1 MATYKKGSRSDEVKR
16 IQEAL
21 GIEADGIYGSNTE
34 RAVRNYQQQN
44 GLKVDGIVGNNTW
57 GSLFGGSSGGW
68 GPMTPGLSASV
79 GNTGIPSS
87 GYSYNYSSSGRYA
100 NPDAAGKLAGYENS
114 RPKYNQSQ
122 DVTDAWNKVKDLEGS
137 KPGDYVSKYGDQI
150 QALLDKILNRDPF
163 KYDFNADP
171 MYQMYK
177 DRYLQQGRMAMQDTM
192 GDAAALT
199 GGYGNSYAATAGQQ
213 AYQSYL
219 QGLNDRIPGLRDFAY
234 NAWLNEGDRIR
245 SNLSTLQGLDESDYA
260 RYRDTVGDY
269 KDELNYYYNRFGD
282 MSDREYNRYL
292 NDASAWEKDRDYW
305 FNKWQWEQE
314 FNYKTAMAAA
324 AAAAASLGSGRSG
337 GSSGKGKSTP
347 TSTTNKKT
355 YSGSTYTN
363 GRKTGSIFGGAGPMI
378 KVTNTPA
385 YKAIGNAKASATA
398 WQTIEN
404 VANNQGKYAAQ
415 DAYNDYVRAGIL
427 TSSEENKNKLR
438 GIQRSGR

>member
-1 MATYKKGSRSDEVKR
+1 MATERKKWQWNSM
-16 IQEAL
+16 L
-21 GIEADGIYGSNTE
+21 DGTP
-34 RAVRNYQQQN
+34 NY
-44 GLKVDGIVGNNTW
+44 T
-57 GSLFGGSSGGW
+57 GGW
-68 GPMTPGLSASV
+68 GPIEDVDAAYDNLGNRKTPLISV
-79 GNTGIPSS
+79 RNDYSSPTGS
-87 GYSYNYSSSGRYA
+87 GYPYNYSSSGSYA
-100 NPDAAGKLAGYENS
+100 NPDTAGKLAGYENS
-114 RPKYNQSQ
+114 RPKYSQSQ

-292 NDASAWEKDRDYW
+292 NDASAWERDRDYW
-305 FNKWQWEQE
+305 FNKWQWEQD
-314 FNYKTAMAAA
+314 FNYKTAMDAA
-324 AAAAASLGSGRSG
+324 AAAAASLGSGRRG
-337 GSSGKGKSTP
+337 GSSGKGA
-347 TSTTNKKT
+347 TSPLKKKM
-355 YSGSTYTN
+355 N
-363 GRKTGSIFGGAGPMI
+363 TGSGYVRDVSSTS
-378 KVTNTPA
+378 KKKLNTGSGYMRPST
-385 YKAIGNAKASATA
+385 IA

-427 TSSEENKNKLR
+427 TTSKEDKNKLR

>member
-1 MATYKKGSRSDEVKR
+1 MAERKKMQWNSM
-16 IQEAL
+16 L
-21 GIEADGIYGSNTE
+21 DGTP
-34 RAVRNYQQQN
+34 NY
-44 GLKVDGIVGNNTW
+44 T
-57 GSLFGGSSGGW
+57 GGW
-68 GPMTPGLSASV
+68 GPIEEVDAAYDNLGNRKTPLISARDDYSSP
-79 GNTGIPSS
+79 TGS
-87 GYSYNYSSSGRYA
+87 GYSYNYSSSGSYT
-100 NPDAAGKLAGYENS
+100 NPDTAGKLAGYENS

-122 DVTDAWNKVKDLEGS
+122 DVTNAWNKVKELEGS
-137 KPGDYVSKYGDQI
+137 KPADYVSKYGDQI

-234 NAWLNEGDRIR
+234 NAWLNEGDRMR

-292 NDASAWEKDRDYW
+292 NDASAWERDRDYW
-305 FNKWQWEQE
+305 FNKWQWEQD
-314 FNYKTAMAAA
+314 FNYKTAMDAA
-324 AAAAASLGSGRSG
+324 AAAAASLGSDRRD
-337 GSSGKGKSTP
+337 GSPGKGA
-347 TSTTNKKT
+347 TSPLKKKM
-355 YSGSTYTN
+355 N
-363 GRKTGSIFGGAGPMI
+363 TGSGYVRDVSSTS
-378 KVTNTPA
+378 KKKLNTGSGYMRPST
-385 YKAIGNAKASATA
+385 IA

-427 TSSEENKNKLR
+427 TTSKEDKNKLR

>member
-1 MATYKKGSRSDEVKR
+1 MAERKKMQWNSM
-16 IQEAL
+16 L
-21 GIEADGIYGSNTE
+21 DGTP
-34 RAVRNYQQQN
+34 NY
-44 GLKVDGIVGNNTW
+44 T
-57 GSLFGGSSGGW
+57 GGW
-68 GPMTPGLSASV
+68 GPIEDVDAAYDNLGNRKTPLTSARNDYSSP
-79 GNTGIPSS
+79 TGS
-87 GYSYNYSSSGRYA
+87 GYSYNYSSSGSYA
-100 NPDAAGKLAGYENS
+100 NPDTAGKLAGYENS
-114 RPKYNQSQ
+114 RPKYSQSQ
-122 DVTDAWNKVKDLEGS
+122 DVTDAWNKVKQLEGS
-137 KPGDYVSKYGDQI
+137 KPADYVSKYGDQI

-219 QGLNDRIPGLRDFAY
+219 QGLNDRIPDLRDFAY
-234 NAWLNEGDRIR
+234 NAWLNEGDRMN
-245 SNLSTLQGLDESDYA
+245 SHLSILQGLDESDYA

-314 FNYKTAMAAA
+314 FNYKTAAAA
-324 AAAAASLGSGRSG
+324 AAAAASLGSGRRG

-427 TSSEENKNKLR
+427 TSSEADKNKLR

>member
-1 MATYKKGSRSDEVKR
+1 MAERKKMQWNSM
-16 IQEAL
+16 L
-21 GIEADGIYGSNTE
+21 DGTP
-34 RAVRNYQQQN
+34 NY
-44 GLKVDGIVGNNTW
+44 T
-57 GSLFGGSSGGW
+57 GGW
-68 GPMTPGLSASV
+68 GPIEDVDAAYDNLGNRKTPLISV
-79 GNTGIPSS
+79 RNEYSSPTGG
-87 GYSYNYSSSGRYA
+87 GYSYNYSSSGSYA
-100 NPDAAGKLAGYENS
+100 NPDTAGKLAGYENS
-114 RPKYNQSQ
+114 RPKYSQSQ

-137 KPGDYVSKYGDQI
+137 KPADYVSKYGDQI

-234 NAWLNEGDRIR
+234 NAWLNEGDRMR

-305 FNKWQWEQE
+305 FNKWQWEQD
-314 FNYKTAMAAA
+314 FNYKTAMDAA
-324 AAAAASLGSGRSG
+324 AAAAASLGSGRRG
-337 GSSGKGKSTP
+337 GSSGKGA
-347 TSTTNKKT
+347 TSPLKKKM
-355 YSGSTYTN
+355 N
-363 GRKTGSIFGGAGPMI
+363 TGSGYVRDVSSTS
-378 KVTNTPA
+378 KKKLNTGSG
-385 YKAIGNAKASATA
+385 YTRASTTA

-415 DAYNDYVRAGIL
+415 DAFNDYVRAGIL
-427 TSSEENKNKLR
+427 TTSKENKNKLR

>member
-1 MATYKKGSRSDEVKR
+1 MAERKKMQWNSM
-16 IQEAL
+16 L
-21 GIEADGIYGSNTE
+21 DGTP
-34 RAVRNYQQQN
+34 NY
-44 GLKVDGIVGNNTW
+44 T
-57 GSLFGGSSGGW
+57 GGW
-68 GPMTPGLSASV
+68 GPIEDVDAAYDNLGNRKTPLISARNDYSSP
-79 GNTGIPSS
+79 TGS
-87 GYSYNYSSSGRYA
+87 GYSYNYSSSGSYA
-100 NPDAAGKLAGYENS
+100 NPDTAGKLAGYENS
-114 RPKYNQSQ
+114 RPKYSQSQ

-305 FNKWQWEQE
+305 FNKWQWEQD
-314 FNYKTAMAAA
+314 FNYKTAMDAA
-324 AAAAASLGSGRSG
+324 AAAAASLGSGRRG
-337 GSSGKGKSTP
+337 GSSGKGA
-347 TSTTNKKT
+347 TSPLKKKM
-355 YSGSTYTN
+355 N
-363 GRKTGSIFGGAGPMI
+363 TGSGYVRDVSSTS
-378 KVTNTPA
+378 KKKLNTGSGYMRPST
-385 YKAIGNAKASATA
+385 IA

-427 TSSEENKNKLR
+427 TTSKEDKNKLR

>member
-1 MATYKKGSRSDEVKR
+1 MAERKKMQWNSM
-16 IQEAL
+16 L
-21 GIEADGIYGSNTE
+21 DGTP
-34 RAVRNYQQQN
+34 NY
-44 GLKVDGIVGNNTW
+44 T
-57 GSLFGGSSGGW
+57 GGW
-68 GPMTPGLSASV
+68 GPIEDVDAAYDNLGNRKTPLISARNDYSSP
-79 GNTGIPSS
+79 TGS
-87 GYSYNYSSSGRYA
+87 GYSYNYSSSGSYA
-100 NPDAAGKLAGYENS
+100 NPDTAGKLAGYENS

-122 DVTDAWNKVKDLEGS
+122 DVTDAWNKVKELEGS
-137 KPGDYVSKYGDQI
+137 KPADYVSKYGDQI

-234 NAWLNEGDRIR
+234 NAWLNEGDRMR

-292 NDASAWEKDRDYW
+292 NDASAWERDRDYW
-305 FNKWQWEQE
+305 FNKWQWEQD
-314 FNYKTAMAAA
+314 FNYKTAMDAA
-324 AAAAASLGSGRSG
+324 AAAAASLGTGRRRG
-337 GSSGKGKSTP
+337 NPGKGATSPLKKKRNTGSGHTSVRDVSST
-347 TSTTNKKT
+347 SNKKL
-355 YSGSTYTN
+355 N
-363 GRKTGSIFGGAGPMI
+363 TGSGYMRPSTI
-378 KVTNTPA
+378 
-385 YKAIGNAKASATA
+385 A

-427 TSSEENKNKLR
+427 TTSKEDKNKLR

>member
-1 MATYKKGSRSDEVKR
+1 MAERKKMQWNSM
-16 IQEAL
+16 L
-21 GIEADGIYGSNTE
+21 DGTP
-34 RAVRNYQQQN
+34 NY
-44 GLKVDGIVGNNTW
+44 T
-57 GSLFGGSSGGW
+57 GGW
-68 GPMTPGLSASV
+68 GPIEDVDAAYDNLGNRKTPLISARNDYSSP
-79 GNTGIPSS
+79 TGS
-87 GYSYNYSSSGRYA
+87 GYSYNYSSSGSYA
-100 NPDAAGKLAGYENS
+100 NPDTAGKLAGYENS
-114 RPKYNQSQ
+114 RPKYSQSQ
-122 DVTDAWNKVKDLEGS
+122 DVTDAWNKVKYLEGS

-305 FNKWQWEQE
+305 FNKWQWEQD
-314 FNYKTAMAAA
+314 FNYKTAMDAA
-324 AAAAASLGSGRSG
+324 AAAAASLGSGRRG
-337 GSSGKGKSTP
+337 GSSGKGA
-347 TSTTNKKT
+347 TSPLKKKM
-355 YSGSTYTN
+355 N
-363 GRKTGSIFGGAGPMI
+363 TGSGYVRDVSSTS
-378 KVTNTPA
+378 KKKLNTGSG
-385 YKAIGNAKASATA
+385 YTRASTTA

-427 TSSEENKNKLR
+427 TTSKEDKNKLR

>member
-1 MATYKKGSRSDEVKR
+1 MAERKKMQWNSM
-16 IQEAL
+16 L
-21 GIEADGIYGSNTE
+21 DGTP
-34 RAVRNYQQQN
+34 NY
-44 GLKVDGIVGNNTW
+44 T
-57 GSLFGGSSGGW
+57 GGW
-68 GPMTPGLSASV
+68 GPIEDVDAAYDNLGNRKTPLISV
-79 GNTGIPSS
+79 RNDYSSPTGG
-87 GYSYNYSSSGRYA
+87 GYSYNYSNSGSYA
-100 NPDAAGKLAGYENS
+100 NPDTAGKLAGYENS
-114 RPKYNQSQ
+114 RPKYSQSQ
-122 DVTDAWNKVKDLEGS
+122 EVTDAWNKVKELEGS
-137 KPGDYVSKYGDQI
+137 KPADYVSKYGDQI

-234 NAWLNEGDRIR
+234 NAWLNEGDRMR

-305 FNKWQWEQE
+305 FNKWQWEQD
-314 FNYKTAMAAA
+314 FNYKTAMDAA
-324 AAAAASLGSGRSG
+324 AAAAASLGSGRRG
-337 GSSGKGKSTP
+337 GSSGKGA
-347 TSTTNKKT
+347 TSPLKKKM
-355 YSGSTYTN
+355 N
-363 GRKTGSIFGGAGPMI
+363 TGSGYVRDVSSTS
-378 KVTNTPA
+378 KKKLNTGSG
-385 YKAIGNAKASATA
+385 YTRASTTA

-415 DAYNDYVRAGIL
+415 DAFNDYVRAGIL
-427 TSSEENKNKLR
+427 TTSKENKNKLR

>member
-1 MATYKKGSRSDEVKR
+1 MATERKKWQWNSM
-16 IQEAL
+16 L
-21 GIEADGIYGSNTE
+21 DGTP
-34 RAVRNYQQQN
+34 NY
-44 GLKVDGIVGNNTW
+44 T
-57 GSLFGGSSGGW
+57 GGW
-68 GPMTPGLSASV
+68 GPIEEVDAAYDNLGNRKTPLISARNDYSSP
-79 GNTGIPSS
+79 TGG
-87 GYSYNYSSSGRYA
+87 GYSYNYSSSGSYA
-100 NPDAAGKLAGYENS
+100 NPDTAGKLAGYENS

-122 DVTDAWNKVKDLEGS
+122 DVTDAWNKVKYLEGS

-234 NAWLNEGDRIR
+234 NAWLNEGDRMR

-305 FNKWQWEQE
+305 FNKWQWEQD
-314 FNYKTAMAAA
+314 FNYKTAMDAA
-324 AAAAASLGSGRSG
+324 AAAAASLGSGRRG
-337 GSSGKGKSTP
+337 GSSGKGA
-347 TSTTNKKT
+347 TSPLKKKM
-355 YSGSTYTN
+355 N
-363 GRKTGSIFGGAGPMI
+363 TGSGYVRDVSSTS
-378 KVTNTPA
+378 KKKLNTGSG
-385 YKAIGNAKASATA
+385 YTRASTTA

-415 DAYNDYVRAGIL
+415 DAFNDYVRAGIL
-427 TSSEENKNKLR
+427 TTSKENKNKLR

>member
-1 MATYKKGSRSDEVKR
+1 MAERKKMQWNSM
-16 IQEAL
+16 L
-21 GIEADGIYGSNTE
+21 DGTP
-34 RAVRNYQQQN
+34 NY
-44 GLKVDGIVGNNTW
+44 T
-57 GSLFGGSSGGW
+57 GGW
-68 GPMTPGLSASV
+68 GPIEDVDAAYDNLGNRKTPLISV
-79 GNTGIPSS
+79 RNDYSSPTGG
-87 GYSYNYSSSGRYA
+87 GYSYNYSNSGSYA
-100 NPDAAGKLAGYENS
+100 NPDTAGKLAGYENS

-137 KPGDYVSKYGDQI
+137 KPADYVSKYGDQI

-234 NAWLNEGDRIR
+234 NAWLNEGDRMR

-305 FNKWQWEQE
+305 FNKWQWEQD
-314 FNYKTAMAAA
+314 FNYKTAMDAA
-324 AAAAASLGSGRSG
+324 AAAAASLGSGRRG
-337 GSSGKGKSTP
+337 GSSSKGA
-347 TSTTNKKT
+347 TSPLKKKI
-355 YSGSTYTN
+355 N
-363 GRKTGSIFGGAGPMI
+363 TGSGYVRDVSSTS
-378 KVTNTPA
+378 KKKLNTGSG
-385 YKAIGNAKASATA
+385 YTRASTTA

-415 DAYNDYVRAGIL
+415 DAFNDYVRAGIL
-427 TSSEENKNKLR
+427 TTSKENKNKLR

>member
-1 MATYKKGSRSDEVKR
+1 MAERKKMQWNSM
-16 IQEAL
+16 L
-21 GIEADGIYGSNTE
+21 DGTP
-34 RAVRNYQQQN
+34 NY
-44 GLKVDGIVGNNTW
+44 T
-57 GSLFGGSSGGW
+57 GGW
-68 GPMTPGLSASV
+68 GPIEDVDAAYDNLGNRKTPLISARNDYSSP
-79 GNTGIPSS
+79 TGG
-87 GYSYNYSSSGRYA
+87 GYSYNYSSSGSYA
-100 NPDAAGKLAGYENS
+100 NPDTAGKLAGYENS
-114 RPKYNQSQ
+114 RPKYSQSQ

-305 FNKWQWEQE
+305 FNKWQWEQD
-314 FNYKTAMAAA
+314 FNYKTAMDAA
-324 AAAAASLGSGRSG
+324 AAAAASLGSGRRG
-337 GSSGKGKSTP
+337 GSSGKGA
-347 TSTTNKKT
+347 TSPLKKKR
-355 YSGSTYTN
+355 N
-363 GRKTGSIFGGAGPMI
+363 TGSGYVRDVSSTS
-378 KVTNTPA
+378 KKKLNTGSGYMRP
-385 YKAIGNAKASATA
+385 STTA

-415 DAYNDYVRAGIL
+415 DAYNDFVRAGIL
-427 TSSEENKNKLR
+427 TTSKEDKNKLR

>member
-1 MATYKKGSRSDEVKR
+1 MATERKKWQWNSM
-16 IQEAL
+16 L
-21 GIEADGIYGSNTE
+21 DGTP
-34 RAVRNYQQQN
+34 NY
-44 GLKVDGIVGNNTW
+44 T
-57 GSLFGGSSGGW
+57 GGW
-68 GPMTPGLSASV
+68 GPIEDVDAAYDNLGNRKTPLISARNDYSSP
-79 GNTGIPSS
+79 TGG
-87 GYSYNYSSSGRYA
+87 GYSYNYSSSGSYA
-100 NPDAAGKLAGYENS
+100 NPDTAGKLAGYENS
-114 RPKYNQSQ
+114 RPKYSQSQ
-122 DVTDAWNKVKDLEGS
+122 DVTDAWNKVKYLEGS

-305 FNKWQWEQE
+305 FNKWQWEQD
-314 FNYKTAMAAA
+314 FNYKTAMDAA
-324 AAAAASLGSGRSG
+324 AAAAASLGSGRRG
-337 GSSGKGKSTP
+337 GSSGKGA
-347 TSTTNKKT
+347 TSPLKKKM
-355 YSGSTYTN
+355 N
-363 GRKTGSIFGGAGPMI
+363 TGSGYVRDVSSTS
-378 KVTNTPA
+378 KKKLNTGSG
-385 YKAIGNAKASATA
+385 YTRASTTA

-427 TSSEENKNKLR
+427 TTSKEDKNKLR

>member
-1 MATYKKGSRSDEVKR
+1 MATERKKWQWNSM
-16 IQEAL
+16 L
-21 GIEADGIYGSNTE
+21 DGTP
-34 RAVRNYQQQN
+34 NY
-44 GLKVDGIVGNNTW
+44 T
-57 GSLFGGSSGGW
+57 GGW
-68 GPMTPGLSASV
+68 GPIEEVDAAYDNLGNRKTPLISARDDYSSP
-79 GNTGIPSS
+79 TGS
-87 GYSYNYSSSGRYA
+87 GYSYNYSSSGSYA
-100 NPDAAGKLAGYENS
+100 NPDTAGKLAGYENS
-114 RPKYNQSQ
+114 RPKYSQSQ
-122 DVTDAWNKVKDLEGS
+122 DVTDAWNKVKYLEGS

-305 FNKWQWEQE
+305 FNKWQWEQD
-314 FNYKTAMAAA
+314 FNYKTAMDAA
-324 AAAAASLGSGRSG
+324 AAAAASLGSDRRD
-337 GSSGKGKSTP
+337 GSPGKGA
-347 TSTTNKKT
+347 TSPLKKKM
-355 YSGSTYTN
+355 N
-363 GRKTGSIFGGAGPMI
+363 TGSGRTTVRDISSTS
-378 KVTNTPA
+378 KKKLNTGSGYMRPST
-385 YKAIGNAKASATA
+385 IA

-404 VANNQGKYAAQ
+404 VANIQGKYAAQ

-427 TSSEENKNKLR
+427 TTSKEDKNKLR

>member
-1 MATYKKGSRSDEVKR
+1 MAERKKMQWNSM
-16 IQEAL
+16 L
-21 GIEADGIYGSNTE
+21 DGTP
-34 RAVRNYQQQN
+34 NY
-44 GLKVDGIVGNNTW
+44 T
-57 GSLFGGSSGGW
+57 GGW
-68 GPMTPGLSASV
+68 GPIEDVDAAYDNLGNRKTPLISV
-79 GNTGIPSS
+79 RNDYSSPTGS
-87 GYSYNYSSSGRYA
+87 GYSYNYSSSGSYA
-100 NPDAAGKLAGYENS
+100 NPDTAGKLAGYENS
-114 RPKYNQSQ
+114 RPKYSQSQ

-137 KPGDYVSKYGDQI
+137 KPADYVSKYGDQI

-234 NAWLNEGDRIR
+234 NAWLNEGDRMR

-305 FNKWQWEQE
+305 FNKWQWEQD
-314 FNYKTAMAAA
+314 FNYKTAMDAA
-324 AAAAASLGSGRSG
+324 AAAAASLGSGRRG
-337 GSSGKGKSTP
+337 GRSGKGA
-347 TSTTNKKT
+347 TSPLKKKM
-355 YSGSTYTN
+355 N
-363 GRKTGSIFGGAGPMI
+363 TGSGYVRDVSSTS
-378 KVTNTPA
+378 KKKLNTGSG
-385 YKAIGNAKASATA
+385 YTRASTTA

-415 DAYNDYVRAGIL
+415 DAFNDYVRAGIL
-427 TSSEENKNKLR
+427 TTSKENKNKLR

>member
-1 MATYKKGSRSDEVKR
+1 MAERKKMQWNSM
-16 IQEAL
+16 L
-21 GIEADGIYGSNTE
+21 DGTP
-34 RAVRNYQQQN
+34 NY
-44 GLKVDGIVGNNTW
+44 T
-57 GSLFGGSSGGW
+57 GGW
-68 GPMTPGLSASV
+68 GPIEDVDAAYDNLGNRKTPLISARNDYSSP
-79 GNTGIPSS
+79 TGS
-87 GYSYNYSSSGRYA
+87 GYSYNYSSSGSYA
-100 NPDAAGKLAGYENS
+100 NPDTAGKLAGYENS

-122 DVTDAWNKVKDLEGS
+122 DVTDAWNKVKELEGS
-137 KPGDYVSKYGDQI
+137 KPADYVSKYGDQI

-305 FNKWQWEQE
+305 FNKWQWEQD
-314 FNYKTAMAAA
+314 FNYKTAMDAA
-324 AAAAASLGSGRSG
+324 AAAAASLGSGRRG
-337 GSSGKGKSTP
+337 GSSGKGA
-347 TSTTNKKT
+347 TSPLKKKM
-355 YSGSTYTN
+355 N
-363 GRKTGSIFGGAGPMI
+363 TGSGHVRDVSSTS
-378 KVTNTPA
+378 KKKLNTGSG
-385 YKAIGNAKASATA
+385 YTRASTTA

-415 DAYNDYVRAGIL
+415 DAFNDYVRAGIL
-427 TSSEENKNKLR
+427 TTSKENKNKLR

>member
-1 MATYKKGSRSDEVKR
+1 MATERKKWQWNSM
-16 IQEAL
+16 L
-21 GIEADGIYGSNTE
+21 DGTP
-34 RAVRNYQQQN
+34 NY
-44 GLKVDGIVGNNTW
+44 T
-57 GSLFGGSSGGW
+57 GGW
-68 GPMTPGLSASV
+68 GPIEEVDAAYDNLGNRKTPLISV
-79 GNTGIPSS
+79 RNDYSSPTGG
-87 GYSYNYSSSGRYA
+87 GYSYNYSSSGSYA
-100 NPDAAGKLAGYENS
+100 NPDTAGKLAGYENS
-114 RPKYNQSQ
+114 RPKYSQSQ
-122 DVTDAWNKVKDLEGS
+122 DVTDAWNKVKYLEGS

-150 QALLDKILNRDPF
+150 QALLDKILTRDPF

-305 FNKWQWEQE
+305 FNKWQWEQD
-314 FNYKTAMAAA
+314 FNYKTAMDAA
-324 AAAAASLGSGRSG
+324 AAAAASLGSGRRG
-337 GSSGKGKSTP
+337 GSSGKGA
-347 TSTTNKKT
+347 TSPLKKKM
-355 YSGSTYTN
+355 N
-363 GRKTGSIFGGAGPMI
+363 TGSGYVRDVSSTS
-378 KVTNTPA
+378 KKKLNTGSG
-385 YKAIGNAKASATA
+385 YTRASTTA

-427 TSSEENKNKLR
+427 TNSKEDKNKLR

>member
-1 MATYKKGSRSDEVKR
+1 MAERKKMQWNSM
-16 IQEAL
+16 L
-21 GIEADGIYGSNTE
+21 DGTP
-34 RAVRNYQQQN
+34 NY
-44 GLKVDGIVGNNTW
+44 T
-57 GSLFGGSSGGW
+57 GGW
-68 GPMTPGLSASV
+68 GPIEDVDAAYDNLGNRKTPLISV
-79 GNTGIPSS
+79 RNDYSSPTGS
-87 GYSYNYSSSGRYA
+87 GYPYNYSSSGSYA
-100 NPDAAGKLAGYENS
+100 NPDTAGKLAGYENS
-114 RPKYNQSQ
+114 RPKYSQSQ
-122 DVTDAWNKVKDLEGS
+122 DVTDAWNKVKYLEGS

-305 FNKWQWEQE
+305 FNKWQWEQD
-314 FNYKTAMAAA
+314 FNYKTAMDAA
-324 AAAAASLGSGRSG
+324 AAAAASLGSGRRG
-337 GSSGKGKSTP
+337 GSSGKEA
-347 TSTTNKKT
+347 TSPLKK
-355 YSGSTYTN
+355 
-363 GRKTGSIFGGAGPMI
+363 KMDTGSGYVRDISSTS
-378 KVTNTPA
+378 KKKLNTGSGYMRPST
-385 YKAIGNAKASATA
+385 IA

-427 TSSEENKNKLR
+427 TTSKEDKNKLR

>member
-1 MATYKKGSRSDEVKR
+1 MAERKKMQWNSM
-16 IQEAL
+16 L
-21 GIEADGIYGSNTE
+21 DGTP
-34 RAVRNYQQQN
+34 NY
-44 GLKVDGIVGNNTW
+44 T
-57 GSLFGGSSGGW
+57 GGW
-68 GPMTPGLSASV
+68 GPIEDVDAAYDNLGNRKTPLISV
-79 GNTGIPSS
+79 RNDYSSPTGS
-87 GYSYNYSSSGRYA
+87 GYPYNYSNSGSYA
-100 NPDAAGKLAGYENS
+100 NPDTAGKLAGYENS
-114 RPKYNQSQ
+114 RPKYSQSQ
-122 DVTDAWNKVKDLEGS
+122 DVTDAWNKVKYLEGS

-305 FNKWQWEQE
+305 FNKWQWEQD
-314 FNYKTAMAAA
+314 FNYKTAMDAA
-324 AAAAASLGSGRSG
+324 AAAAASLGSDRRD
-337 GSSGKGKSTP
+337 GSPGKDKSTP

-355 YSGSTYTN
+355 YSGTTYKAR
-363 GRKTGSIFGGAGPMI
+363 RKKGSILAGAGPMMKI
-378 KVTNTPA
+378 TNTPA
-385 YKAIGNAKASATA
+385 YGAISTKEAQDNAKFQIWSQIAAASTKGAD
-398 WQTIEN
+398 
-404 VANNQGKYAAQ
+404 AAQ
-415 DAYNDYVRAGIL
+415 KAYDDAV
-427 TSSEENKNKLR
+427 K
-438 GIQRSGR
+438 SGLLLPTKDNHATISYIRRWSR

>member
-1 MATYKKGSRSDEVKR
+1 MAERKKMQWNSM
-16 IQEAL
+16 L
-21 GIEADGIYGSNTE
+21 DGTP
-34 RAVRNYQQQN
+34 NY
-44 GLKVDGIVGNNTW
+44 T
-57 GSLFGGSSGGW
+57 GGW
-68 GPMTPGLSASV
+68 GPIEDVDAAYDNLGNRKTPLISARDDYSSP
-79 GNTGIPSS
+79 TGS
-87 GYSYNYSSSGRYA
+87 GYSYNYSSPGSYA
-100 NPDAAGKLAGYENS
+100 NPDTAGKLAGYENS

-122 DVTDAWNKVKDLEGS
+122 DVTDAWNKVKYLEGS

-305 FNKWQWEQE
+305 FNRWQWEQE
-314 FNYKTAMAAA
+314 FNYKTAMDAA
-324 AAAAASLGSGRSG
+324 AAAAASLGSGRRG
-337 GSSGKGKSTP
+337 GSSGKGA
-347 TSTTNKKT
+347 TSPLKKKM
-355 YSGSTYTN
+355 N
-363 GRKTGSIFGGAGPMI
+363 TGSGYVRDVSSTS
-378 KVTNTPA
+378 KKKLNTGSG
-385 YKAIGNAKASATA
+385 YTRASTTA

-427 TSSEENKNKLR
+427 TTSKEDKNKLR

>member
-1 MATYKKGSRSDEVKR
+1 MAERKKMQWNSM
-16 IQEAL
+16 L
-21 GIEADGIYGSNTE
+21 DGTP
-34 RAVRNYQQQN
+34 NY
-44 GLKVDGIVGNNTW
+44 T
-57 GSLFGGSSGGW
+57 GGW
-68 GPMTPGLSASV
+68 GPIEDVDAAYDNLGNRKTPLISARNDYSSP
-79 GNTGIPSS
+79 TDS
-87 GYSYNYSSSGRYA
+87 GYSYNYSSTGSYA
-100 NPDAAGKLAGYENS
+100 NPDTAGKLAGYENS
-114 RPKYNQSQ
+114 RPKYSQSQ

-305 FNKWQWEQE
+305 FNKWQWEQD
-314 FNYKTAMAAA
+314 FNYKTAMDAA
-324 AAAAASLGSGRSG
+324 AAAAASLGSGRRG
-337 GSSGKGKSTP
+337 GSSGKGA
-347 TSTTNKKT
+347 TSPLKKK
-355 YSGSTYTN
+355 
-363 GRKTGSIFGGAGPMI
+363 RDTGSGYVRDVSSTS
-378 KVTNTPA
+378 KKKLNTGSGYMRPST
-385 YKAIGNAKASATA
+385 IA

-427 TSSEENKNKLR
+427 TTSKEDKNKLR

>member
-1 MATYKKGSRSDEVKR
+1 MAERKKMQWNSM
-16 IQEAL
+16 L
-21 GIEADGIYGSNTE
+21 DGTP
-34 RAVRNYQQQN
+34 NY
-44 GLKVDGIVGNNTW
+44 T
-57 GSLFGGSSGGW
+57 GGW
-68 GPMTPGLSASV
+68 GPIEDVDAAYYNLGNRKTPLISARNDYSSP
-79 GNTGIPSS
+79 TGG
-87 GYSYNYSSSGRYA
+87 GYSYNYSNSGSYA
-100 NPDAAGKLAGYENS
+100 NPDTAGKLAGYENS

-122 DVTDAWNKVKDLEGS
+122 EVTDAWNKVKELEGS
-137 KPGDYVSKYGDQI
+137 KPADYVSKYGDQI

-305 FNKWQWEQE
+305 FNKWQWEQD
-314 FNYKTAMAAA
+314 FNYKTAMDAA
-324 AAAAASLGSGRSG
+324 AAAAASLGSGRRG
-337 GSSGKGKSTP
+337 GSSGKGA
-347 TSTTNKKT
+347 TSPLKKKR
-355 YSGSTYTN
+355 N
-363 GRKTGSIFGGAGPMI
+363 TGSGYVRDVSSTS
-378 KVTNTPA
+378 KKKLNTGSGYMRP
-385 YKAIGNAKASATA
+385 STTA

-415 DAYNDYVRAGIL
+415 DAYNDFVRAGIL
-427 TSSEENKNKLR
+427 TTSKEDKNKLR

>member
-1 MATYKKGSRSDEVKR
+1 MATERKKWQWNSM
-16 IQEAL
+16 L
-21 GIEADGIYGSNTE
+21 DGTP
-34 RAVRNYQQQN
+34 NY
-44 GLKVDGIVGNNTW
+44 T
-57 GSLFGGSSGGW
+57 GGW
-68 GPMTPGLSASV
+68 GPIEEVDAAYDNLGNRKTPLISARNDYSSP
-79 GNTGIPSS
+79 TGG
-87 GYSYNYSSSGRYA
+87 GYSYNYSSSGSYA
-100 NPDAAGKLAGYENS
+100 NPDTAGKLAGYENS

-137 KPGDYVSKYGDQI
+137 KPADYVSKYGDQI

-234 NAWLNEGDRIR
+234 NAWLNEGDRMR

-305 FNKWQWEQE
+305 FNKWQWEQD
-314 FNYKTAMAAA
+314 FNYKTAMDAA
-324 AAAAASLGSGRSG
+324 AAAAASLGSGRRG
-337 GSSGKGKSTP
+337 GSSGKGA
-347 TSTTNKKT
+347 TSPLKKKM
-355 YSGSTYTN
+355 N
-363 GRKTGSIFGGAGPMI
+363 TGSGYVRDVSSTS
-378 KVTNTPA
+378 KKKLNTGSG
-385 YKAIGNAKASATA
+385 YTRASTTA

-415 DAYNDYVRAGIL
+415 DAFNDYVRAGIL
-427 TSSEENKNKLR
+427 TTSKENKNKLR

>member
-1 MATYKKGSRSDEVKR
+1 MATERKKWQWNSM
-16 IQEAL
+16 L
-21 GIEADGIYGSNTE
+21 DGTP
-34 RAVRNYQQQN
+34 NY
-44 GLKVDGIVGNNTW
+44 T
-57 GSLFGGSSGGW
+57 GGW
-68 GPMTPGLSASV
+68 GPIEEVDAAYDNLGNRKTPLISARDDYSSP
-79 GNTGIPSS
+79 TGS
-87 GYSYNYSSSGRYA
+87 GYSYNYSSSGSYT
-100 NPDAAGKLAGYENS
+100 NPDTAGKLAGYENS

-122 DVTDAWNKVKDLEGS
+122 DVTDAWNKVKYLEGS

-234 NAWLNEGDRIR
+234 NAWLNEGDRMR

-292 NDASAWEKDRDYW
+292 NDASAWERDRDYW

-314 FNYKTAMAAA
+314 FNYKTAMDAA
-324 AAAAASLGSGRSG
+324 AAAAASLGSGRRG
-337 GSSGKGKSTP
+337 GSSGKGA
-347 TSTTNKKT
+347 TSPLKKKM
-355 YSGSTYTN
+355 N
-363 GRKTGSIFGGAGPMI
+363 TGSGYVRDVSSTS
-378 KVTNTPA
+378 KKKLNTGSG
-385 YKAIGNAKASATA
+385 YTRASTTA

-415 DAYNDYVRAGIL
+415 DAFNDYVRAGIL
-427 TSSEENKNKLR
+427 TTSKENKNKLR

>member
-68 GPMTPGLSASV
+68 GPIPSGFSAGLV
-79 GNTGIPSS
+79 NTGIPSS
-87 GYSYNYSSSGRYA
+87 GYSYNYSSSGSYA
-100 NPDAAGKLAGYENS
+100 NPDTAGKLASYENS
-114 RPKYNQSQ
+114 RPKYSQSQ
-122 DVTDAWNKVKDLEGS
+122 EVTDAWNKVKELEGS
-137 KPGDYVSKYGDQI
+137 KPADYVSKYGDQI

-219 QGLNDRIPGLRDFAY
+219 QGLNDRIPDLRDFAY
-234 NAWLNEGDRIR
+234 NAWLNEGDRMN
-245 SNLSTLQGLDESDYA
+245 SHLSILQGLDESDYA
-260 RYRDTVGDY
+260 RYRDKVGDY
-269 KDELNYYYNRFGD
+269 RDELTYYYNRFGD
-282 MSDREYNRYL
+282 MTDREYNRYL
-292 NDASAWEKDRDYW
+292 NDAAAWEKDRDYW
-305 FNKWQWEQE
+305 FNKWTWEQE
-314 FNYKTAMAAA
+314 FNYKTAAAA
-324 AAAAASLGSGRSG
+324 AAAAAGYGYG
-337 GSSGKGKSTP
+337 GSSGKRSNGSSAYTP
-347 TSTTNKKT
+347 
-355 YSGSTYTN
+355 
-363 GRKTGSIFGGAGPMI
+363 KTGAPIINREGYATMLKPNGQTRVYPDPYININWIKQDARTKAGQQS
-378 KVTNTPA
+378 A
-385 YKAIGNAKASATA
+385 AWDAITKNS
-398 WQTIEN
+398 QRN
-404 VANNQGKYAAQ
+404 GKYAAQ
-415 DAYNDYVRAGIL
+415 ATYNDAVKAGYIAD
-427 TSSEENKNKLR
+427 TSKNREKLS
-438 GIQRSGR
+438 GIIRSGR

>member
-1 MATYKKGSRSDEVKR
+1 MAERKKMQWNSM
-16 IQEAL
+16 L
-21 GIEADGIYGSNTE
+21 DGTP
-34 RAVRNYQQQN
+34 NY
-44 GLKVDGIVGNNTW
+44 T
-57 GSLFGGSSGGW
+57 GGW
-68 GPMTPGLSASV
+68 GPIEDVDAAYDNLGNRKTPLISV
-79 GNTGIPSS
+79 RNDYSSPTGG
-87 GYSYNYSSSGRYA
+87 GYSYNYSSSGSYA
-100 NPDAAGKLAGYENS
+100 NPDTAGKLAGYENS
-114 RPKYNQSQ
+114 RPKYSQSQ
-122 DVTDAWNKVKDLEGS
+122 EVTDAWDKVKELEGS
-137 KPGDYVSKYGDQI
+137 KPADYVSKYGDQI

-305 FNKWQWEQE
+305 FNRWQWEQE
-314 FNYKTAMAAA
+314 FNYKTAMDAA
-324 AAAAASLGSGRSG
+324 AAAAASLGSGRRG
-337 GSSGKGKSTP
+337 GSSGKGA
-347 TSTTNKKT
+347 TSPLKKKM
-355 YSGSTYTN
+355 N
-363 GRKTGSIFGGAGPMI
+363 TGSGYVRDVSSTS
-378 KVTNTPA
+378 KKKLNTGSGYMRPST
-385 YKAIGNAKASATA
+385 IA

-427 TSSEENKNKLR
+427 TTSKEDKNKLR

>member
-68 GPMTPGLSASV
+68 GPITSGFSASV
-79 GNTGIPSS
+79 GNTGIPGS

-100 NPDAAGKLAGYENS
+100 NPDTARKLASYENS
-114 RPKYNQSQ
+114 RPKYSQSQ
-122 DVTDAWNKVKDLEGS
+122 EVTDAWNKVKELEGS
-137 KPGDYVSKYGDQI
+137 KPADYVSKYGDQI

-234 NAWLNEGDRIR
+234 NVWLNEGDRIR

-292 NDASAWEKDRDYW
+292 NDASAWERDRDYW
-305 FNKWQWEQE
+305 FNKWQWEQD
-314 FNYKTAMAAA
+314 FNYKTAMDAA
-324 AAAAASLGSGRSG
+324 AAAAASLGSGRRG
-337 GSSGKGKSTP
+337 GSSGKGA
-347 TSTTNKKT
+347 TSPLKKKM
-355 YSGSTYTN
+355 N
-363 GRKTGSIFGGAGPMI
+363 TGSGRTTVRDVSSTS
-378 KVTNTPA
+378 KKKLNTGSGYMRPST
-385 YKAIGNAKASATA
+385 IA

-427 TSSEENKNKLR
+427 TTSKEDKNKLR

>member
-1 MATYKKGSRSDEVKR
+1 MAERKKMQWNSM
-16 IQEAL
+16 L
-21 GIEADGIYGSNTE
+21 DGTP
-34 RAVRNYQQQN
+34 NY
-44 GLKVDGIVGNNTW
+44 T
-57 GSLFGGSSGGW
+57 GGW
-68 GPMTPGLSASV
+68 GPIEDVDAAYDNLGNRKTPLISV
-79 GNTGIPSS
+79 RNDYSSPTGG
-87 GYSYNYSSSGRYA
+87 GYSYNYSSSGSYA
-100 NPDAAGKLAGYENS
+100 NPDTAGKLAGYENS
-114 RPKYNQSQ
+114 RPKYSQSQ
-122 DVTDAWNKVKDLEGS
+122 DVTDAWNKVKYLEGS

-171 MYQMYK
+171 MYKMYK

-292 NDASAWEKDRDYW
+292 NDASAWERDRDYW
-305 FNKWQWEQE
+305 FNKWQWEQD
-314 FNYKTAMAAA
+314 FNYKTAMDAA
-324 AAAAASLGSGRSG
+324 AAAAASLGSGRRG
-337 GSSGKGKSTP
+337 GSSGKGA
-347 TSTTNKKT
+347 TSPLKKKM
-355 YSGSTYTN
+355 N
-363 GRKTGSIFGGAGPMI
+363 TGSGYARDVSSTS
-378 KVTNTPA
+378 KKKLNTGSG
-385 YKAIGNAKASATA
+385 YTRASTTA

-415 DAYNDYVRAGIL
+415 DAFNDYVRAGIL
-427 TSSEENKNKLR
+427 TTSKENKNKLR

>member
-1 MATYKKGSRSDEVKR
+1 MAERKKMQWNSM
-16 IQEAL
+16 L
-21 GIEADGIYGSNTE
+21 DGTP
-34 RAVRNYQQQN
+34 NY
-44 GLKVDGIVGNNTW
+44 T
-57 GSLFGGSSGGW
+57 GGW
-68 GPMTPGLSASV
+68 GPIEDVDAAYDNLGNRKTPLISARNDYSSP
-79 GNTGIPSS
+79 TGG
-87 GYSYNYSSSGRYA
+87 GYSYNYSNSGSYA
-100 NPDAAGKLAGYENS
+100 NPDTAGKLAGYENS

-122 DVTDAWNKVKDLEGS
+122 EVTDAWNKVKELEGS
-137 KPGDYVSKYGDQI
+137 KPADYVSKYGDQI

-305 FNKWQWEQE
+305 FNKWQWEQD
-314 FNYKTAMAAA
+314 FNYKTAMDAA
-324 AAAAASLGSGRSG
+324 AAAAASFGSGRRG
-337 GSSGKGKSTP
+337 GSSGKGA
-347 TSTTNKKT
+347 TSPLKKKR
-355 YSGSTYTN
+355 N
-363 GRKTGSIFGGAGPMI
+363 TGSGYVRDVSSTS
-378 KVTNTPA
+378 KKKLNTGSGYMRP
-385 YKAIGNAKASATA
+385 STTA

-415 DAYNDYVRAGIL
+415 DAYNDFVRAGIL
-427 TSSEENKNKLR
+427 TTSKEDKNKLR

>member
-100 NPDAAGKLAGYENS
+100 NPDTAGKLAGYENS
-114 RPKYNQSQ
+114 RPKYSQSQ

-234 NAWLNEGDRIR
+234 NAWLNEGDRMR

-314 FNYKTAMAAA
+314 FNYKTAAAA
-324 AAAAASLGSGRSG
+324 AAAAASLGLGRSG

-363 GRKTGSIFGGAGPMI
+363 GRKTGSIFGGAGPMV

-385 YKAIGNAKASATA
+385 YGAIGNAKASATA